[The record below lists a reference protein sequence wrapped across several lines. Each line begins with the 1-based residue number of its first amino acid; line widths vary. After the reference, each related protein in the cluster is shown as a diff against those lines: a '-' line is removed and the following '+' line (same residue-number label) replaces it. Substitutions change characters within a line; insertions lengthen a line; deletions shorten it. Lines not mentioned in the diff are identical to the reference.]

1 MGIHWCSGT
10 RIVKPRWTVESTDE
24 EEFSNRGRF
33 QNERRPQLS
42 LTENQ
47 LAILHKANMER
58 MKNNNLRNGQIDK
71 PTLGLPGSNWLAGL
85 PHPPQRYRRTMSAPV
100 MPSPKMSDVSEEDIM
115 NRKAA
120 MKKQIKEALK
130 PYLFLNEL
138 CRLDRE
144 LDTLCDGLLA
154 NALSSEPPSNQM
166 DDVKSYI
173 DESSSVLSRNRESCN
188 IDFER
193 STPAVS
199 EHQEVILMSNEPLGE
214 DIRRSLVFTSEIDR
228 LKKKSAKITAEIS
241 RLEKQNAESIINSEC
256 NYSIMRSREHEIT
269 RLKKLDNITWEQIS
283 SSISLMKAEIK
294 PLVTPQ
300 HSREI
305 QGGATTKRPYRS
317 STPPARQICVS
328 SVDITTEE
336 EKSSPKRVVLLTHE
350 PQQSEAII
358 QSNDSQGT
366 GSCGRIQ
373 EKRKISLGSRTDGA
387 IINDGR
393 PYSKCYNEGSL
404 NDINTELV
412 QMP

>member
-1 MGIHWCSGT
+1 M
-10 RIVKPRWTVESTDE
+10 KPRWTMASSE
-24 EEFSNRGRF
+24 EE
-33 QNERRPQLS
+33 ELS
-42 LTENQ
+42 DGVTLQDGKPPILTINKLREIQ
-47 LAILHKANMER
+47 SADMER
-58 MKNNNLRNGQIDK
+58 TNNKDK
-71 PTLGLPGSNWLAGL
+71 STLALPDSSWSPGLQ
-85 PHPPQRYRRTMSAPV
+85 HPKQPYRRAMSAP
-100 MPSPKMSDVSEEDIM
+100 MPSSKMSDVSEEDIM

-120 MKKQIKEALK
+120 MKKQIKEVLK

-154 NALSSEPPSNQM
+154 NALTSEPPSNQM
-166 DDVKSYI
+166 DDAKSFVE
-173 DESSSVLSRNRESCN
+173 ESSSVVSGYRESY
-188 IDFER
+188 FER

-199 EHQEVILMSNEPLGE
+199 ENQEVIILGNEPLGE
-214 DIRRSLVFTSEIDR
+214 DIRKSLVFTSKIDR
-228 LKKKSAKITAEIS
+228 LKKKSAKITAEIA
-241 RLEKQNAESIINSEC
+241 RLEKQNADSIINSEC

-294 PLVTPQ
+294 PLITPQ

-305 QGGATTKRPYRS
+305 QGGARTNRPYSS

-336 EKSSPKRVVLLTHE
+336 EKSIAKHVVLLTHE
-350 PQQSEAII
+350 PQQSGAII

-373 EKRKISLGSRTDGA
+373 EKRKISLGSTRDAA
-387 IINDGR
+387 IINDGGSH
-393 PYSKCYNEGSL
+393 SKCYDEVSL
-404 NDINTELV
+404 NDIINPELV